1 MTDEGLTRRRA
12 LAMSGLALTG
22 GLAGCGSDSDGDGP
36 GGEPSSPGDTATR
49 GSGGDTPTDGST
61 ESTGGADTGGD
72 GTPAGTAAFEDL
84 TVRAER
90 VASGFTSP
98 LALSIPEPGRRF
110 VVDQS
115 GQIHLYEDGRLREE
129 PFLDV
134 SDRMVDVGGYSE
146 QGLLG
151 LAFHPEF
158 AENGRF
164 FVRYS
169 APARE
174 WVPDDYSH
182 TFVCSEFRADPGAA
196 TADPGS
202 ERVVVEIAQPQSNH
216 NAGAIAFGPDGYL
229 YVATGDGGRANDQ
242 GVGHVDDWYDA
253 VGGGNGQDVTE
264 NLLGSM
270 LRIDVDGEASGTPSG
285 GGGGTTAG
293 SDGPVRDYAVPEDN
307 PLVGSDGLDEQYAW
321 GFRNPWRFSFGP
333 DDRLFVGD
341 VGQGAWEEVS
351 VVERGGN
358 YGWNVKEGTHCF
370 QAEDCPSESPRGRPL
385 RDPVIEYPHG
395 GADVSGI
402 AVIGGY
408 RYGGDAIPDLRGR
421 YLFADWRAGGRL
433 FAARETDEGLWPTT
447 TVSVDSNE
455 QFGPMVLSFGRN
467 PAGELFVCTTASGQV
482 SGESGAVFR
491 LTGA

>member
-1 MTDEGLTRRRA
+1 MTDDRLTRRRA
-12 LAMSGLALTG
+12 LALSGLAVAG

-36 GGEPSSPGDTATR
+36 GADPSTPGETATD
-49 GSGGDTPTDGST
+49 GEESGTAPDTPAD
-61 ESTGGADTGGD
+61 APDTGGD
-72 GTPAGTAAFEDL
+72 GTADGTAAFEAL

-90 VASGFTSP
+90 IASGFTSP

-110 VVDQS
+110 VVDQA
-115 GQIHLYEDGRLREE
+115 GQIYRHEDGTLHEE

-134 SDRMVDVGGYSE
+134 SDRMVDVDGYSE

-151 LAFHPEF
+151 LVFHPNF
-158 AENGRF
+158 SENGRL

-174 WVPDDYSH
+174 WVPSGYSH
-182 TFVCSEFRADPGAA
+182 TFVCSEFNADPDGA
-196 TADPGS
+196 TVDPDS
-202 ERVVVEIAQPQSNH
+202 ERVVMEIAEPQSNH

-242 GVGHVDDWYDA
+242 GAGHVDDWYDA

-270 LRIDVDGEASGTPSG
+270 LRIDVDGEATGTPTG
-285 GGGGTTAG
+285 GNTSAG

-333 DDRLFVGD
+333 EGRLFVGD

-358 YGWNVKEGTHCF
+358 YGWNVREGTHCF
-370 QAEDCPSESPRGRPL
+370 QADGCPSESPRGRPL
-385 RDPVIEYPHG
+385 RDPVVEYPHG

-402 AVIGGY
+402 AVIGGHLY
-408 RYGGDAIPDLRGR
+408 DGDAIPGLRGR

-447 TVSVDSNE
+447 TVSVDSDA

-467 PAGELFVCTTASGQV
+467 PDGELFVCTTASGQV

>member
-1 MTDEGLTRRRA
+1 MTEERLTRRRA
-12 LAMSGLALTG
+12 LAVSGLVLTG
-22 GLAGCGSDSDGDGP
+22 GLAGCGSDTGSGPVATPTTPDETATDGTDSEDGSE
-36 GGEPSSPGDTATR
+36 GEPTH
-49 GSGGDTPTDGST
+49 TDGTSDQT
-61 ESTGGADTGGD
+61 A
-72 GTPAGTAAFEDL
+72 AGTAAFEDL
-84 TVRAER
+84 AVRAER
-90 VASGFTSP
+90 IASGFTSP
-98 LALSIPEPGRRF
+98 LALAIPQEGRRF

-115 GQIHLYEDGRLREE
+115 GQIYLHEDGSLREE

-134 SDRMVDVGGYSE
+134 SDRMVDVSGYTE

-158 AENGRF
+158 TENGRL

-182 TFVCSEFRADPGAA
+182 TFVLSEFRADPGGA
-196 TADPGS
+196 TADPDS
-202 ERVVVEIAQPQSNH
+202 ERIVLEIAQPQWNH
-216 NAGAIAFGPDGYL
+216 NAGAIAFGPDGFL
-229 YVATGDGGRANDQ
+229 YVATGDGGQGNDQ
-242 GVGHVDDWYDA
+242 GTGHVDDWYDA

-270 LRIDVDGEASGTPSG
+270 LRIDVDGEASGTPTSGDG
-285 GGGGTTAG
+285 GGDTAG
-293 SDGPVRDYAVPEDN
+293 SGGPVRDYAVPEDN

-333 DDRLFVGD
+333 DGRLFVGD

-358 YGWNVKEGTHCF
+358 YGWNVYEGTHCF
-370 QAEDCPSESPRGRPL
+370 RADDCPDESPRGRPL

-402 AVIGGY
+402 AVIGGFLY
-408 RYGGDAIPDLRGR
+408 DGDAIPDLQGR
-421 YLFADWRAGGRL
+421 YLFADWRAGGQL
-433 FAARETDEGLWPTT
+433 YAARETDEELWPTT
-447 TVSVDSNE
+447 TVSVESDD

>member
-1 MTDEGLTRRRA
+1 MTDDGLTRRRA
-12 LAMSGLALTG
+12 LALSGLAVAG
-22 GLAGCGSDSDGDGP
+22 GLAGCGSDTGGGPVETPATPEETAVDSTDDGDGSGP
-36 GGEPSSPGDTATR
+36 DPTRTDATEGETVA
-49 GSGGDTPTDGST
+49 
-61 ESTGGADTGGD
+61 E
-72 GTPAGTAAFEDL
+72 TAAFEDL

-98 LALSIPEPGRRF
+98 LALSIPQPGRRF
-110 VVDQS
+110 VVDQT
-115 GQIHLYEDGRLREE
+115 GQIYLHEDGSLREE

-158 AENGRF
+158 DENGRF

-174 WVPDDYSH
+174 WVPDGFSH
-182 TFVCSEFRADPGAA
+182 TFVLSEFRADPGAS
-196 TADPGS
+196 TADSDS
-202 ERVVVEIAQPQSNH
+202 ERVVAEIAQPQWNH

-229 YVATGDGGRANDQ
+229 YIGTGDGGNSGDQ
-242 GVGHVDDWYDA
+242 GTGHVDDWYDA
-253 VGGGNGQDVTE
+253 VGGGNGQDITE
-264 NLLGSM
+264 NLLGSV
-270 LRIDVDGEASGTPSG
+270 LRIDVDTDATTGTAPGEG
-285 GGGGTTAG
+285 GGSG
-293 SDGPVRDYAVPEDN
+293 GPVRNYVVPDDN

-333 DDRLFVGD
+333 DGRLFVGD

-358 YGWNVKEGTHCF
+358 YGWNVREGTHCY
-370 QAEDCPSESPRGRPL
+370 QAEECPSESPRGRPL

-395 GADVSGI
+395 GSEVSGI

-408 RYGGDAIPDLRGR
+408 LYDGEAMPDLRGR

-433 FAARETDEGLWPTT
+433 FAAREVDDELWPTT
-447 TVSVDSNE
+447 TVSVESDA

-467 PAGELFVCTTASGQV
+467 PAGELLVCTTASGQV
-482 SGESGAVFR
+482 SGDSGAVFR